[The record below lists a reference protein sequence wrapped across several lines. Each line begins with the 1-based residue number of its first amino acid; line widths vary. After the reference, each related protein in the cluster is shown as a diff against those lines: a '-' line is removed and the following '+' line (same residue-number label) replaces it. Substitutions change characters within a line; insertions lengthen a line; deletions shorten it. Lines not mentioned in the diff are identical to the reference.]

1 MTVKIQN
8 LRSSTADKRPDPSNL
23 ANGQIAIQYNESDPA
38 VFFKSDQGDLIKVA
52 PTFVGSNAPNSTP
65 AAGGFAG
72 NSVGETWLDTS
83 VTPPLFKVFDGTNF
97 ILAGGAGGGGP
108 VGGGNDEIVIEFDQV
123 VTTDYTVTANKNA
136 IGAGPL
142 EIQNGVTL
150 TVPQSSSLSIV

>member
-8 LRSSTADKRPDPSNL
+8 LRSGTADKRPDPSAL
-23 ANGQIAIQYNESDPA
+23 ANGQIAIQYNDSDPA
-38 VFFKSDQGDLIKVA
+38 VFFKSSGGALIKVA
-52 PTFVGSNAPNSTP
+52 PTFIGNSAPNSTP
-65 AAGGFAG
+65 GAGGVTG

-83 VTPPLFKVFDGTNF
+83 LNPPILKIFNGTTF
-97 ILAGGAGGGGP
+97 VSVGGAGGGGA

-123 VTTDYTVTANKNA
+123 VTTNYTVTANKNA